1 MTQEAQ
7 RASLSSLKENKP
19 LGRGQGQVKGRVA
32 EVKGR
37 VAEVKGRQLTLERN
51 AQRQPWKAEGFYAKN
66 EGKTFQGL

>member
-19 LGRGQGQVKGRVA
+19 LGRGQGQ
-32 EVKGR
+32 VKGR